1 MMLVV
6 DASVWEAVG
15 QWHGV
20 SLGQVG
26 SVGWRFGDDGSEA
39 AVNPKMVCGDGNQLV
54 NHASLETAHT
64 AACRLVNTCMT
75 CADDAVRH
83 S

>member
-1 MMLVV
+1 MLVV
-6 DASVWEAVG
+6 DGLALVAVG

-26 SVGWRFGDDGSEA
+26 SVGCRFGDDGGRA
-39 AVNPKMVCGDGNQLV
+39 AVNPKMVCGDGIQSV
-54 NHASLETAHT
+54 DHASLDTAHT
-64 AACRLVNTCMT
+64 AACRLVNTCVT

-83 S
+83 G